1 MAKAVLTRLVIASVL
16 LVPGWFLMPQMSSSG
31 GTPPPGSRGAQAAEL
46 TSNAALVQAGRVL
59 SDHYATAGT
68 FLGTDLSTVPG
79 TRLVRADKATFCV
92 ETGEQSWLYHLES
105 SAQQDNSMNWGA
117 VKGPCPS

>member
-1 MAKAVLTRLVIASVL
+1 MAKAVLTRLAIASVL
-16 LVPGWFLMPQMSSSG
+16 LVPGWFLMAQLQSSS

-46 TSNAALVQAGRVL
+46 MSNAALVQAGRVL
-59 SDHYATAGT
+59 SDHYAASGT
-68 FLGTDLSTVPG
+68 FVGTDLSSVPG
-79 TRLVRADKATFCV
+79 TRLVRADNATFCV

-117 VKGPCPS
+117 AKGPCA